1 MFINGI
7 HFQEYAKLEYGR
19 MLWRNPEFR
28 ERLLGHW
35 RDPRHPHAERFAE
48 HEADVRCVL
57 ESPKGSDAEL
67 DARLRQRNLSLRVV
81 VKEIPSVF
89 GSFFGVKS

>member
-7 HFQEYAKLEYGR
+7 YFQEYAKLEYGR
-19 MLWRNPEFR
+19 MLWRHPESR
-28 ERLLGHW
+28 ERLLRHW

-48 HEADVRCVL
+48 HEAEVRRVL
-57 ESPKGSDAEL
+57 ESPKGSDEVVDAE
-67 DARLRQRNLSLRVV
+67 LRQRGLSLRVV

-89 GSFFGVKS
+89 GSFF